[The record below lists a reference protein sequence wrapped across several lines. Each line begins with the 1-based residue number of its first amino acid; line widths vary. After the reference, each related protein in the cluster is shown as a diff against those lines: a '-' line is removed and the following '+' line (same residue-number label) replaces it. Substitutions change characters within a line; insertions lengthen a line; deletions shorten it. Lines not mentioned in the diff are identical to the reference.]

1 MVLTVVISFLLL
13 CGTGSLAQSCTQPL
27 SELRE
32 TIVGAFGTDYN
43 VSINC
48 MSFDSNGTLYRAKIN
63 VTVAGLDSSEPV
75 ECSRKVKIVPDTSL
89 DEAIKS
95 GPYDV
100 VILPGGGGGS
110 KKLSESD
117 AVKQLLQSQEASGG
131 FVAAVCAAPTALLA
145 HGVAKGKQIT
155 SHPAVR
161 QVMEESGQYTYT
173 EGRVC
178 RDGTTITSRGPGTC
192 FEFALSIVAALV
204 GESVAKEIAGPM
216 ILPQ

>member
-1 MVLTVVISFLLL
+1 MSLVPRPTETRNVYETERERTMEKKALVILAPGAEEMETVITTDVL
-13 CGTGSLAQSCTQPL
+13 
-27 SELRE
+27 R
-32 TIVGAFGTDYN
+32 
-43 VSINC
+43 
-48 MSFDSNGTLYRAKIN
+48 RAKIN

-100 VILPGGGGGS
+100 VVLPGGGGGS

-117 AVKQLLQSQEASGG
+117 TVKQLLQSQEASGG

-155 SHPAVR
+155 SHPAVK
-161 QVMEESGQYTYT
+161 QAMEESGQYTYT
-173 EGRVC
+173 EARVC
-178 RDGTTITSRGPGTC
+178 QDGTTITSRGPGTC